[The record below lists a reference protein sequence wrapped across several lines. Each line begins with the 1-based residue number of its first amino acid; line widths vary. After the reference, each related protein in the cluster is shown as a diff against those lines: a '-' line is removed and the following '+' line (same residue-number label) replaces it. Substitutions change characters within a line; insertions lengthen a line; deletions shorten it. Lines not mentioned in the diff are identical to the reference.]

1 MSRGVGPYQEHIL
14 AVLAGHDR
22 PMTEQEIAMVLTSTG
37 ELPSRD
43 YHSSLS
49 RVLGG
54 LADRGLIGLE
64 PGHWI
69 AQRTWV
75 PTLCQATE
83 AGHRM
88 TSMLRSLALIDDG

>member
-43 YHSSLS
+43 YQDNLS
-49 RVLGG
+49 RALVG
-54 LADRGLIGLE
+54 LADRRLIGLE
-64 PGHWI
+64 LGHWDRPHH
-69 AQRTWV
+69 AEDVGSGAV
-75 PTLCQATE
+75 P
-83 AGHRM
+83 G
-88 TSMLRSLALIDDG
+88 DGGRA

>member
-14 AVLAGHDR
+14 AVLADHGR
-22 PMTEQEIAMVLTSTG
+22 PMTEQEIVTALAPTG
-37 ELPSRD
+37 EQPSQD
-43 YHSSLS
+43 YHNLS
-49 RVLGG
+49 RALGG

-83 AGHRM
+83 GG
-88 TSMLRSLALIDDG
+88 TG